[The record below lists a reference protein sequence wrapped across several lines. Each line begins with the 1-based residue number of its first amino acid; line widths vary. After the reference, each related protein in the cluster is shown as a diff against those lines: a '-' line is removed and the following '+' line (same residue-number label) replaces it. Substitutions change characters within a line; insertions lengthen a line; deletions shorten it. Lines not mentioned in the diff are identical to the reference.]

1 MAADHCSQIF
11 LDLLDPSNC
20 PAIQSSTLLAL
31 VTSFLDHPQ
40 NVRTFEACD
49 GLLVITSL
57 FKTRATSKEVKMRL
71 VEVLY
76 FYLMPEMPP
85 SRISASATNTAV
97 LGGRGRELVAAFDR
111 RRETVNVADSGTK
124 SGVKTKTTE
133 EKQHLLGKYLSN
145 VNDFV
150 EDLKEGHGLFQ
161 VGGM

>member
-1 MAADHCSQIF
+1 M
-11 LDLLDPSNC
+11 
-20 PAIQSSTLLAL
+20 
-31 VTSFLDHPQ
+31 TSFLDYPS

-76 FYLMPEMPP
+76 FYLMPEVAPARM
-85 SRISASATNTAV
+85 SASATNTAV

-111 RRETVNVADSGTK
+111 RRETVNVTDATTAKAGANTK
-124 SGVKTKTTE
+124 STE
-133 EKQHLLGKYLSN
+133 EKQHMLGKYLSN
-145 VNDFV
+145 VDDFV
-150 EDLKEGHGLFQ
+150 EDLKEGPGLFQ

>member
-1 MAADHCSQIF
+1 M
-11 LDLLDPSNC
+11 
-20 PAIQSSTLLAL
+20 
-31 VTSFLDHPQ
+31 TSFLDYPS

-76 FYLMPEMPP
+76 FYLMPEVQP
-85 SRISASATNTAV
+85 SRTSASASASATNTAV

-111 RRETVNVADSGTK
+111 RRESTVSVNVNVPDATTTTTGKAGAGGNTK
-124 SGVKTKTTE
+124 SSE
-133 EKQHLLGKYLSN
+133 EKQYLLGKYLSN
-145 VNDFV
+145 VDDFV
-150 EDLKEGHGLFQ
+150 EDLKEGPGLFQ